1 MKCALIILAGLV
13 AASVSAQYTVNWY
26 KVAGGGGASS
36 NSLYAVNATI
46 GQHDAGGPLTNGI
59 YSLTGGFWYMAA
71 QTPVAPRL
79 RVFLTT
85 TNTVV
90 AAWPASST
98 GFRLEQ
104 KTALNTIGWSTVTNV
119 LNVVNGENQVTIF
132 PLTAME
138 FYRLIYP

>member
-1 MKCALIILAGLV
+1 MKCALIILAGLL
-13 AASVSAQYTVNWY
+13 AASASAQYAVNWY
-26 KVAGGGGASS
+26 KVAGGGSTIS
-36 NSLYAVNATI
+36 NSQYTVNATI

-71 QTPVAPRL
+71 QTPGAPKL

-90 AAWPASST
+90 VAWPASST

-104 KTALNTIGWSTVTNV
+104 KTALNTTGWSTVTNV
-119 LNVVNGENQVTIF
+119 VNMVNSENQVTIF
-132 PLTAME
+132 PLADME